1 MYVMTLVHNGTDFP
15 LLEKLNVALPLQEI
29 STLAMYSG
37 PAVGR
42 DLETFATGVWAV
54 RDLNFP
60 AGYRIRIE
68 IVCMSEAIAR
78 TDIRSRRTWMTV
90 NNPSPQPS

>member
-42 DLETFATGVWAV
+42 DWAV

-68 IVCMSEAIAR
+68 TVCMSVAIAR
-78 TDIRSRRTWMTV
+78 TDIRSRRTRMTV